1 VRSENYIIIPMK
13 KTVFSIAAAMFA
25 AAVLLTSGCTEN
37 KKTEDGKSADI
48 YEGLD
53 ERSRLRLRQYMSEGA
68 QLYTQYCSNCHQMEG
83 QGLAQLIPPLAGS
96 DFLMADA
103 KRAACIVKNG
113 QSGKITVNGV
123 EYDGVMPMLSLKDLE
138 IAEIVTYI
146 SNSWGNKAG
155 LIDVNDVAK
164 YLQECEAK

>member
-1 VRSENYIIIPMK
+1 MK
-13 KTVFSIAAAMFA
+13 KNILSLSIAMFTAAL
-25 AAVLLTSGCTEN
+25 LLTSGCTEN
-37 KKTEDGKSADI
+37 KKTEEGKSADI

-53 ERSRLRLRQYMSEGA
+53 ERTRIRLRQYMSEGA
-68 QLYTQYCSNCHQMEG
+68 QLYNQYCSNCHQMEG
-83 QGLAQLIPPLAGS
+83 QGLAALIPPLAGS

-103 KRAACIVKNG
+103 KRAACIIKNG

-123 EYDGVMPMLSLKDLE
+123 EYDGVMPMLALKDLE

-155 LIDVNDVAK
+155 LIDVNDVAA
-164 YLQECEAK
+164 YLKDCEAN

>member
-1 VRSENYIIIPMK
+1 MKNIILSASMM
-13 KTVFSIAAAMFA
+13 VLAAAL
-25 AAVLLTSGCTEN
+25 LLTSGCTEN
-37 KKTEDGKSADI
+37 KKTEEGKSADI

-53 ERSRLRLRQYMSEGA
+53 ERTRIRLRQYMSEGA
-68 QLYTQYCSNCHQMEG
+68 QLYNQYCSNCHQMEG
-83 QGLAQLIPPLAGS
+83 QGLAALIPPLAGS

-103 KRAACIVKNG
+103 KRAACIIKNG

-123 EYDGVMPMLSLKDLE
+123 EYDGVMPMLALKDLE

-155 LIDVNDVAK
+155 LIDVNDVAT
-164 YLQECEAK
+164 YLKECESN